1 MQMGRL
7 QSSGYRCLS
16 PSSEPNRGDNIYTHY
31 IQNLEHLT
39 LTTERDSTS
48 LPFLLKDNCAPNSV
62 PSSKVSLPSVL
73 PLLSIP
79 DSLSWSNIFRKQSCS
94 EQTRWRRP
102 KTTNPCPPPSLPAH
116 PASLTLGAA
125 VLHELAEK
133 QQQEAKPAGL
143 VPRTGHPGARRGAR
157 SAAARAGPGPAGL
170 WGRGGRLRG
179 GRGGERRGGGGER
192 GGADPGTREP
202 ESRPGRR
209 REANQDAPPG
219 AERSEEPSAGWGRR
233 GPSGGRCRGSVS
245 SSELR
250 SDFFSSRLSR
260 YTHYK

>member
-31 IQNLEHLT
+31 IQNLEHIT

-157 SAAARAGPGPAGL
+157 SAAARGAGAVARGAGAAA
-170 WGRGGRLRG
+170 GGSGKRCASQ
-179 GRGGERRGGGGER
+179 RRAAE
-192 GGADPGTREP
+192 GADIP
-202 ESRPGRR
+202 
-209 REANQDAPPG
+209 A
-219 AERSEEPSAGWGRR
+219 
-233 GPSGGRCRGSVS
+233 
-245 SSELR
+245 
-250 SDFFSSRLSR
+250 
-260 YTHYK
+260 